1 MADRNDLARRLSGS
15 RDAAACLGL
24 LARLLKKHWDPKD
37 HVLGGQWPGCG
48 RACAT
53 EFRYRMDEEQ
63 TGGRRV
69 QKTVV
74 RRLMGF
80 VIPLLLAACGET
92 NTYVAPP
99 PPKVAVAPP
108 VRRAVT
114 RYLEATGYASAVNT
128 VDLVARVQGFLQEI
142 NYRDGGPVK
151 KGAVLFVIEPE
162 PYRLKLEQAQAAEA
176 GARASAT
183 QADAEYQ
190 RQAALGGKEFASKAT
205 VDQALAAR
213 DQARA
218 NLLQAEVNTKLATV
232 KYDYTNVAAPFDGVA
247 TTHLVSVGELV
258 GQGAPTQLATV
269 VQLDPIYV
277 NFAVNEQDVQRLRA
291 DQIRR
296 GLNLAG
302 AREEL
307 QHIWIEAGLQ
317 TETGYPH
324 RGALEYAAPVVNQS
338 TGTHDVRA
346 VFQNPDRLLLPGNF
360 LRVRVPV
367 GQQRDAVLVPDVALG
382 SDLTGRYVLVVNAD
396 NVVEQ
401 RKVET
406 GPVEGELC
414 VIENGLRGDERVVVD
429 GTLRAIPGQKVD
441 PQLRT
446 AVVVPASQ

>member
-1 MADRNDLARRLSGS
+1 M
-15 RDAAACLGL
+15 
-24 LARLLKKHWDPKD
+24 
-37 HVLGGQWPGCG
+37 
-48 RACAT
+48 
-53 EFRYRMDEEQ
+53 
-63 TGGRRV
+63 
-69 QKTVV
+69 QKTVA

-80 VIPLLLAACGET
+80 AVPLLLTACGET
-92 NTYVAPP
+92 NTYVTSP
-99 PPKVAVAPP
+99 PPKVAVTAP
-108 VRRAVT
+108 VRRPVT

-142 NYRDGGPVK
+142 NYQDGGPVK
-151 KGAVLFVIEPE
+151 KGATLFVIEPD

-176 GARASAT
+176 GARASVT

-190 RQAALGGKEFASKAT
+190 RQSELGGKEFASKAT

-218 NLLQAEVNTKLATV
+218 NLLQAEVNTKLA
-232 KYDYTNVAAPFDGVA
+232 KINYDYTNVTAPFDGVA
-247 TTHLVSVGELV
+247 TAHQVSVGELV
-258 GQGAPTQLATV
+258 GAGAPTQLATV

-277 NFAVNEQDVQRLRA
+277 NFAINEQDVQQLRA

-296 GLNLAG
+296 GLSLAR

-307 QHIWIEAGLQ
+307 QKIPIEAGLQ
-317 TETGYPH
+317 TEAGYPH

-346 VFQNPDRLLLPGNF
+346 VFQNPDRVLLPGNF

-406 GPVEGELC
+406 GSVEGELR
-414 VIENGLRGDERVVVD
+414 VIENGLKGDERVVV
-429 GTLRAIPGQKVD
+429 GGMLRAIPGQKVD
-441 PQLRT
+441 PQVQT
-446 AVVVPASQ
+446 AVAAPAGQ

>member
-1 MADRNDLARRLSGS
+1 MQKTVARRLIG
-15 RDAAACLGL
+15 
-24 LARLLKKHWDPKD
+24 
-37 HVLGGQWPGCG
+37 
-48 RACAT
+48 
-53 EFRYRMDEEQ
+53 F
-63 TGGRRV
+63 
-69 QKTVV
+69 TV
-74 RRLMGF
+74 
-80 VIPLLLAACGET
+80 PLLLTACGET
-92 NTYVAPP
+92 NTYVASP
-99 PPKVAVAPP
+99 PPKVAVTPP
-108 VRRAVT
+108 VRRPVT

-142 NYRDGGPVK
+142 NYQDGGPVK
-151 KGAVLFVIEPE
+151 KGATLFVIEPD

-176 GARASAT
+176 GAKASVT

-190 RQAALGGKEFASKAT
+190 RQSELGGKEFASKAT

-218 NLLQAEVNTKLATV
+218 NLLQAEVNTKLA
-232 KYDYTNVAAPFDGVA
+232 KINYDYTNVTAPFDGVA
-247 TTHLVSVGELV
+247 TAHQVSVGELV
-258 GQGAPTQLATV
+258 GAGAPTQLATV

-277 NFAVNEQDVQRLRA
+277 NFAINEQDVQQLRA

-296 GLNLAG
+296 GLSLAR

-307 QHIWIEAGLQ
+307 QKIPIEVGLQ

-346 VFQNPDRLLLPGNF
+346 VFQNPDRVLLPGNF

-382 SDLTGRYVLVVNAD
+382 SDLTGRYILVVNAD

-406 GPVEGELC
+406 GPVEGELR
-414 VIENGLRGDERVVVD
+414 VIENGLKGDERVVV
-429 GTLRAIPGQKVD
+429 GGMLRAIPGQKVD
-441 PQLRT
+441 PQVQT
-446 AVVVPASQ
+446 AVAAPASQ